1 MKGQSIVVYLVGSFV
16 AIMLVVGIMWSVQ
29 EVTGRTVVI
38 YVAQDQDYSEPILK
52 EFEEKTGM
60 IVKIKYD
67 TELTKT
73 VGLVNKLIAEKDNP
87 QADVFWNNEVSR
99 SIQLKEEF
107 VTKPYCSVSSINIP
121 EKYKDKECYWTG
133 FAARA
138 RVLIYN
144 TNLVNESEA
153 PTSIY
158 DLADK
163 KWKGKACIA
172 NPLFGTAGS
181 HIAALFALMGDE
193 RAKEFLLNLK
203 ENEIQIVSSNS
214 MVRDQVVA
222 GECWVGITD
231 TDDANDAIVDGKPVK
246 MVFPDQSPADTARA
260 VLLLTAREMEKAE
273 KMYGSGNADITVL
286 GFNSIPEIIGATDEE
301 ILESWKLFN
310 IPLLNGT
317 LIIPNSVMLINGAP
331 HEENG
336 KKLIDYLLSR
346 EVEKKLSETKAMQM
360 PTRDIETPEN
370 VPKLSEIKG
379 MSVND
384 YQIFEKLNISREFV
398 QKEFIK

>member
-16 AIMLVVGIMWSVQ
+16 AILLVVGIIWSIQ

-38 YVAQDQDYSEPILK
+38 YVAHDQDYSEPILK

-73 VGLVNKLIAEKDNP
+73 VGLVNELIAEKDNP
-87 QADVFWNNEVSR
+87 RADVFWNNEVSR

-107 VTKPYCSVSSINIP
+107 VTKPYCSVSSINIS

-138 RVLIYN
+138 RVIIYN

-158 DLADK
+158 ELADE
-163 KWKGKACIA
+163 KWKGKVCIA
-172 NPLFGTAGS
+172 NPLFGTTGS

-193 RAKEFLLNLK
+193 RAKEFLRDLK

-214 MVRDQVVA
+214 MVKDQVVA

-231 TDDANDAIVDGKPVK
+231 TDDANDAIVGGKPVK
-246 MVFPDQSPADTARA
+246 MVFPDQS
-260 VLLLTAREMEKAE
+260 
-273 KMYGSGNADITVL
+273 
-286 GFNSIPEIIGATDEE
+286 EE
-301 ILESWKLFN
+301 QI
-310 IPLLNGT
+310 GT

-346 EVEKKLSETKAMQM
+346 EVEKKLAETKAMQM
-360 PTRDIETPEN
+360 PTRDVETPEN
-370 VPKLSEIKG
+370 VPKLSELKG
-379 MSVND
+379 LSVNN
-384 YQIFEKLNISREFV
+384 YQIFKKLNVSREFV